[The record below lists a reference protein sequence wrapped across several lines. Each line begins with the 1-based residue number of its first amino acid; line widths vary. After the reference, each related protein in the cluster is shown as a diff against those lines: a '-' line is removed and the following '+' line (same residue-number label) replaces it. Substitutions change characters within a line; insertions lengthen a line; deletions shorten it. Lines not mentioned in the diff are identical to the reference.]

1 MEFLHNITKPK
12 TPFWASKIKALSSLS
27 EGLKKKDDCK
37 FAILNAVVLS
47 FKSNLIVSKQAET
60 NWTNLNFWFKFWRAY
75 IINL

>member
-12 TPFWASKIKALSSLS
+12 TPFWASKIKVLSSLS
-27 EGLKKKDDCK
+27 KGWIEKMI
-37 FAILNAVVLS
+37 AILNTIVLN

-60 NWTNLNFWFKFWRAY
+60 NWTNLNFWFNFWRAY